1 VPAASE
7 TFILFRQVI
16 DDTTMPRILLVDD
29 EEMNRDFLQ
38 RRLQKRGYEVVT
50 AVDGAEACAKI
61 VEIGPDL
68 VLMDVMMPVLDGL
81 QATRNLREQPE
92 TRAIP
97 VIALTAMAMEGDREK
112 VIEAGCDDYATK
124 PIDLPVLLEKIQA
137 LLERHSGS

>member
-1 VPAASE
+1 
-7 TFILFRQVI
+7 
-16 DDTTMPRILLVDD
+16 MPKILLVDD

-50 AVDGAEACAKI
+50 AIDGAEACAKI
-61 VEIGPDL
+61 AGIRPDL

-81 QATRNLREQPE
+81 QATRNIRSQPE
-92 TRAIP
+92 TKEIP

-124 PIDLPVLLEKIQA
+124 PIDLPVLLEKMQA
-137 LLERHSGS
+137 LLERRGAS

>member
-1 VPAASE
+1 
-7 TFILFRQVI
+7 
-16 DDTTMPRILLVDD
+16 MPKILLVDD

-38 RRLQKRGYEVVT
+38 RRLQKRGYEVET

-61 VEIGPDL
+61 AGVQPDL
-68 VLMDVMMPVLDGL
+68 VLMDVMMPFMDGL
-81 QATRNLREQPE
+81 QATRKLKAQPE

-97 VIALTAMAMEGDREK
+97 VIALTALAMEGDREK

-137 LLERHSGS
+137 LLERRGAS